1 MFGGSSFDKVP
12 YRRMPTVFE
21 RLRYV
26 TTTAELTISS
36 QASARGVV
44 PEATFRLSRAEHLEM
59 IYASAGI
66 GIAECP
72 AWVLVAL
79 DRHETM
85 EPSRE

>member
-1 MFGGSSFDKVP
+1 M
-12 YRRMPTVFE
+12 FE